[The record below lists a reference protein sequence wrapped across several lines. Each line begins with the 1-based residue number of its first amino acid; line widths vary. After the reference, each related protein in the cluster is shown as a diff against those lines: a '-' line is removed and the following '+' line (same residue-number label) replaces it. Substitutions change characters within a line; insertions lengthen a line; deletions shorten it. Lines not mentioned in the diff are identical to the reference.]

1 MSSGAVWVMV
11 PQLKVS
17 MRDCASS
24 CRAMPKSAT
33 CTAESLGFRIY
44 TIHISQPKLLT
55 L

>member
-1 MSSGAVWVMV
+1 MSSGAVCVMV

-33 CTAESLGFRIY
+33 CGRGFAEFTEFWAWRVS
-44 TIHISQPKLLT
+44 
-55 L
+55 